1 MTASQYTEWIL
12 STLQEKQLNF
22 MFKTLHS
29 PWRKGGKCITH
40 QWALLYTLTATKP
53 VTLLQ
58 HSLHWFISAE
68 EAWPH
73 MNSSRCWGLLQ
84 RSWPVQLLYRYS
96 YKQSW
101 FYCGLPACSHWSQQ
115 CKRAKRY
122 QLHSYPVSLLG
133 HFHIMQLRT
142 VETNAVI
149 SILLQSAPGTDQLT
163 STWSGRILLVPSW
176 QPSLF
181 LCCALQESLQINLLF
196 VFKEF
201 DISLNSFPRWVKW
214 QACHFIFILILTQI
228 RWDFYSGQLSK
239 QAARATPCFSSSSL
253 GHLRKKSNT

>member
-181 LCCALQESLQINLLF
+181 LCCALQESLQINLPLYS
-196 VFKEF
+196 KNL
-201 DISLNSFPRWVKW
+201 ISLLIHFQDEWNGKPVTSYLFWFSPKSGETFI
-214 QACHFIFILILTQI
+214 QANFLNKLLELHHVSALH
-228 RWDFYSGQLSK
+228 
-239 QAARATPCFSSSSL
+239 P
-253 GHLRKKSNT
+253 